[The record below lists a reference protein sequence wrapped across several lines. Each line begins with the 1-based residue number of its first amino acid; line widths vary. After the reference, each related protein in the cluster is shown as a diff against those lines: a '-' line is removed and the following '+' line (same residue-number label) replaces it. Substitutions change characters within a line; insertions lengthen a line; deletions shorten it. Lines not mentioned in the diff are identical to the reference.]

1 MNQEMSI
8 YCILAGM
15 LKLQKNDGFV
25 LFEVMLSLSIL
36 SLGLILILG
45 SFKVGISAV
54 KASKDYTQATLLLQ
68 QKIGELENTPTQELY
83 PGKIEGGFED
93 EPKFTWKAEIK
104 KLEYIDLKEV
114 KVIVEWKEGKVDLV
128 TYL

>member
-1 MNQEMSI
+1 
-8 YCILAGM
+8 M
-15 LKLQKNDGFV
+15 LKLQANDGFV
-25 LFEVMLSLSIL
+25 LFEVMLSLAIL
-36 SLGLILILG
+36 CLGLILILS

-54 KASKDYTQATLLLQ
+54 KASKDYTQAMFLLQ
-68 QKIGELENTPTQELY
+68 QKIGELETTANELY

-93 EPKFTWKAEIK
+93 NHEFTWKAEIK
-104 KLEYIDLKEV
+104 KLDDIELKEV